1 MTEVKHT
8 LLHQGDDHGAGAK
21 RIPGRAVVGGQ
32 EVGLHHI
39 VDGEGGEDA
48 AALGRR
54 FALLHGVPLQQRPLL
69 LLPYVLLPR
78 PHLHQTHRKT
88 HTETL
93 EDSSMG

>member
-1 MTEVKHT
+1 MTDEKHT
-8 LLHQGDDHGAGAK
+8 SLLQGDDHGARAK

-54 FALLHGVPLQQRPLL
+54 FALLHGVPLQQRPFL
-69 LLPYVLLPR
+69 LLPHVLLPC
-78 PHLHQTHRKT
+78 PHLQDTQVNTHINA
-88 HTETL
+88 
-93 EDSSMG
+93 